1 MRQLRSGKRESFVPY
16 LILLIIA
23 AYAVFLLISTHVE
36 IQEKRNEYEVLNV
49 RLTEVRAANEQL
61 ERYLKTDEYIAE
73 YMESIARGKLSYA
86 HPRER
91 IYYIMPSS

>member
-1 MRQLRSGKRESFVPY
+1 LPY
-16 LILLIIA
+16 FILLLIA
-23 AYAVFLLISTHVE
+23 GYAVFLLISTQVD
-36 IQEKRNEYEVLNV
+36 IQNKKTEYENLSA
-49 RLTEVRAANEQL
+49 RLFEVQSANEQL
-61 ERYLKTDEYIAE
+61 ERYLQSDEYIAE

>member
-1 MRQLRSGKRESFVPY
+1 L
-16 LILLIIA
+16 LLIA
-23 AYAVFLLISTHVE
+23 GYAVFLLISTQLE
-36 IQEKRNEYEVLNV
+36 IQEKRNELEVLTA

-61 ERYLKTDEYIAE
+61 ERYLSSEEYLAE
-73 YMESIARGKLSYA
+73 YMETIARGKLSYA

>member
-1 MRQLRSGKRESFVPY
+1 VP
-16 LILLIIA
+16 LFIVLLIA
-23 AYAVFLLISTHVE
+23 GWAVVLIVSTQSQIRE
-36 IQEKRNEYEVLNV
+36 RQDEYEALSA

-61 ERYLKTDEYIAE
+61 ERYLRSEEYLAE
-73 YMESIARGKLSYA
+73 YMEAIARGKLSYA